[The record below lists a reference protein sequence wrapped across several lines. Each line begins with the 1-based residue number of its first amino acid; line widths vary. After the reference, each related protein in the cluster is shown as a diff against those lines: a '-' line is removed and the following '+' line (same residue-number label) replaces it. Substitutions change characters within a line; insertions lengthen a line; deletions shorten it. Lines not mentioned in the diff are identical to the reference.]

1 MTQTI
6 LTLSKALTVIDELAQ
21 SHGPVGI
28 SELSRRLGLSKNQI
42 FRVVKTLE
50 QFGYIHQVDDKYAL
64 GLRFLELGRHILNE
78 SDLVQ
83 TAIPHLNEV
92 RNATGECVC
101 LFMLDGREAVCIALR
116 EGLGLVNITARVGY
130 RYLLHAGA
138 APKAIL
144 ANQPAAF
151 VRTVLV
157 DHGLPAYTPHTITDD
172 VELQRALEEIRRRG
186 FALSN
191 EDMLIHAFEVAVP
204 IYDRDDQVRAALSVT
219 GPVDRFGPEKRIAAL
234 RVIADVCDRISVSL
248 GAQVKPGPHVRAN
261 VMFATGEHERASV
274 DLEATGE
281 SA

>member
-1 MTQTI
+1 MAQTI
-6 LTLSKALTVIDELAQ
+6 LTLSKALTVIDALAQ

-28 SELSRRLGLSKNQI
+28 SELSRRLGLSKNQF

-50 QFGYIHQVDDKYAL
+50 QFGYIQKVDDKYAL

-116 EGLGLVNITARVGY
+116 EGLGLVNITARVGH

-144 ANQPAAF
+144 ANQSAAF
-151 VRTVLV
+151 VRTVI
-157 DHGLPAYTPHTITDD
+157 DEHGLPAYTPHTITESA
-172 VELQRALEEIRRRG
+172 ELQRALEEIRRRG
-186 FALSN
+186 FALSD

-219 GPVDRFGPEKRIAAL
+219 GPVDRFGPEERIAAL
-234 RVIADVCDRISVSL
+234 RIIAEVCDQISVLL
-248 GAQVKPGPHVRAN
+248 GAQAQPGPNVRAN
-261 VMFATGEHERASV
+261 LMFATGEHERSV
-274 DLEATGE
+274 IDLEATG
-281 SA
+281 A

>member
-6 LTLSKALTVIDELAQ
+6 LTLSKALTVIDALAQ

-101 LFMLDGREAVCIALR
+101 LFMLDGRESVCIALR
-116 EGLGLVNITARVGY
+116 EGLGLVNITARVGH

-151 VRTVLV
+151 VRNVI
-157 DHGLPAYTPHTITDD
+157 DEHGLPAYTPHTITESA
-172 VELQRALEEIRRRG
+172 ELQRTLAEIRERG

-191 EDMLIHAFEVAVP
+191 EDMLVHAFEVAVP

-219 GPVDRFGPEKRIAAL
+219 GPVDRFGPKERIAAL
-234 RVIADVCDRISVSL
+234 RVIAEVCDRISVSL
-248 GAQVKPGPHVRAN
+248 GAQVQPGPHVRAN
-261 VMFATGEHERASV
+261 LMFATGEYEPASV
-274 DLEATGE
+274 DVEAPGK
-281 SA
+281 

>member
-6 LTLSKALTVIDELAQ
+6 LTLSKALTVIDALAQ

-101 LFMLDGREAVCIALR
+101 LFMLDGRESVCIALR
-116 EGLGLVNITARVGY
+116 EGLGLVNITARVGH

-138 APKAIL
+138 APKSIL

-151 VRTVLV
+151 VRKVI
-157 DHGLPAYTPHTITDD
+157 DEHGLPAYTPHTITD
-172 VELQRALEEIRRRG
+172 VAELQRTLEQIRQRG
-186 FALSN
+186 YALSN
-191 EDMLIHAFEVAVP
+191 EDMLVHAFEVAVP

-219 GPVDRFGPEKRIAAL
+219 GPVDRFGPEERIAAL

-248 GAQVKPGPHVRAN
+248 GAQVRPGPHVREN
-261 VMFATGEHERASV
+261 LTFAIGEHEATSI
-274 DLEATGE
+274 DLETAG
-281 SA
+281 A

>member
-6 LTLSKALTVIDELAQ
+6 LTLSKALTVIDALAQ

-64 GLRFLELGRHILNE
+64 GLRFLELGRVILNE

-151 VRTVLV
+151 VRKVIEE
-157 DHGLPAYTPHTITDD
+157 HGLPAYTPHTITDSA
-172 VELQRALEEIRRRG
+172 ELQKTLGEIRERG

-191 EDMLIHAFEVAVP
+191 EDMLVHAFEVAVP

-219 GPVDRFGPEKRIAAL
+219 GPVDRFGPEERIAAL
-234 RVIADVCDRISVSL
+234 RVIANVCDRISVSL
-248 GAQVKPGPHVRAN
+248 GAQVQPGPHVLAN
-261 VMFATGEHERASV
+261 LMYATGQLPSESAE
-274 DLEATGE
+274 LEANGE
-281 SA
+281 

>member
-1 MTQTI
+1 
-6 LTLSKALTVIDELAQ
+6 V
-21 SHGPVGI
+21 
-28 SELSRRLGLSKNQI
+28 
-42 FRVVKTLE
+42 
-50 QFGYIHQVDDKYAL
+50 HQVDDKYAL
-64 GLRFLELGRHILNE
+64 GLRFLELGRVILNE

-116 EGLGLVNITARVGY
+116 EGLGLVNITARVGH

-151 VRTVLV
+151 VRAVIEE
-157 DHGLPAYTPHTITDD
+157 HGLPAYTPHTVTDVAD
-172 VELQRALEEIRRRG
+172 LQAMLEAIRRRG

-191 EDMLIHAFEVAVP
+191 EDMLVHAFEVAVP

-219 GPVDRFGPEKRIAAL
+219 GPVDRFGPEERIAAL
-234 RVIADVCDRISVSL
+234 RVIADVCDRISIAL
-248 GAQVKPGPHVRAN
+248 GAQVQPGPHVRAN
-261 VMFATGEHERASV
+261 LISAMSEYETSSINLKVTGE
-274 DLEATGE
+274 
-281 SA
+281 